1 MKDQVRKRCRRTV
14 HTSADLFFVGS
25 GQLGEVLILSEFTG
39 AFQSLGAG
47 AVRVNPWNIE
57 ETAEARRLAA
67 LATME

>member
-1 MKDQVRKRCRRTV
+1 M
-14 HTSADLFFVGS
+14 
-25 GQLGEVLILSEFTG
+25 LILSEFTG